1 MDTSQIIGGDEK
13 LSPWWRRILI
23 LTVVIASAALV
34 YITAHTPEISPPIP
48 EKVINV
54 ADNSVIA
61 TKEDIQDGQNI
72 FQRYGLM
79 DNGSLWG
86 HGAYIGPDFGA
97 AALHREAIILHEEY
111 AQSEYKVAYKAL
123 DEGQRAAV
131 NAEVATLLKK
141 NEYNPQSGE
150 LHLTAAEAEAWK
162 TSPDYW
168 EDYVKDP
175 SKDGGLKPNLITDK
189 TELRK
194 LAAYFDWAAW
204 ASIAQ
209 RPGQTHSYTNN
220 FPYDPDAGNTPM
232 PGAVLWSVLSA
243 LTLLGGIGGAIAV
256 RDRYPGAGWV
266 SNMQKQLPSRLVPGQ
281 ATPAQR
287 ALGKYMLVAVTLFF
301 LQTLMGGAIAH
312 YRIDSA
318 SFYGIELYKIFPSNL
333 LRAWHL
339 QCAVFWVA
347 TAYVAGSLYMAIG
360 LRPKGDELANSNLL
374 KWMVN
379 GLFAAFVVVV
389 AGSFLGIWTGF
400 LDLFKGSSDLWEWFG
415 ATGWEWL
422 EQGKFWHFLLAVGL
436 FGWFGMLFWLGRSSK
451 NENKDDRALIRVFWL
466 ATLAVPLFYVPVL
479 FIGHKT
485 NYSMVE
491 IWRFWLIHLWVEA
504 YLEFFATTLV
514 GVMFYMLGIVRV
526 KTVLRTVYFDG
537 ILFFMGGV
545 LGTCHH
551 WYFTGQNQMM
561 FAFGSLFSAMEV
573 VPLTLMCAEAWDFF
587 SATKRDTDGGYSVVH
602 KYAFYFLVACG
613 FWNFVGAG
621 MCGFFINMPIMSYY
635 EVGTMLTANHGHAA
649 FMGVFGMLALAM
661 VVLVL
666 QNLSSKEEWVKLE
679 KWIKVS
685 LIGTNIGL
693 ALMCVTSLFP
703 GGMFQLWDVMTNG
716 YWHARSAAY
725 TKTELAL
732 GIEWVRM
739 FGDMIFI
746 LFGSLPA
753 FIFALK
759 AWVGLF
765 SKKSKEIA

>member
-1 MDTSQIIGGDEK
+1 MERDQDPDR
-13 LSPWWRRILI
+13 LSPWWRRALI
-23 LTVVIASAALV
+23 FTVVIASIALI
-34 YITAHTPEISPPIP
+34 YITAHTPQISPPIP
-48 EKVINV
+48 DKIVNI
-54 ADNSVIA
+54 ADGSVIA
-61 TKEDIQDGQNI
+61 TKEDIQEGQNV

-86 HGAYIGPDFGA
+86 HGAYLGPDFGA
-97 AALHREAIILHEEY
+97 AALHREALILHEDQ
-111 AQSEYKVAYKAL
+111 AQAKYQTSYKKLNEGEKA
-123 DEGQRAAV
+123 AI
-131 NAEVATLLKK
+131 NAEVATVLKR
-141 NEYNPQSGE
+141 NEYDPKTGTLRLNAS
-150 LHLTAAEAEAWK
+150 EAQAWK
-162 TSPDYW
+162 TSPAYW
-168 EDYVKDP
+168 AEYVKNP
-175 SKDGGLKPNLITDK
+175 AHDGGLKPNLITDA
-189 TELRK
+189 TQLRQM
-194 LAAYFDWAAW
+194 AAYFDWAAW
-204 ASIAQ
+204 ASIAK
-209 RPGQTHSYTNN
+209 RPGTDHSYTNN
-220 FPYDPDAGNTPM
+220 FPYDPDAGNIPM

-243 LTLLGGIGGAIAV
+243 LTLLAGIGGAVAI
-256 RDRYPGAGWV
+256 RDRYPSAGWV
-266 SNMQKQLPSRLVPGQ
+266 SQLKEQLPSRLKPGT
-281 ATPAQR
+281 ATQAQR

-312 YRIDSA
+312 YRADPS
-318 SFYGIELYKIFPSNL
+318 SFYGLPLYDWFPSNL

-360 LRPKGDELANSNLL
+360 LRPEGDKLAHSNLL
-374 KWMVN
+374 KWMIN
-379 GLFAAFVVVV
+379 GLFAAFIVVV
-389 AGSFLGIWTGF
+389 AGSFLGIWAGF
-400 LDLFKGSSDLWEWFG
+400 LQLTGDFWEWFG

-422 EQGKFWHFLLAVGL
+422 EQGKFWHFLLAIGL
-436 FGWFGMLFWLGRSSK
+436 FGWFALLFWLGRASK
-451 NENKDDRALIRVFWL
+451 NENKADRALIRVFWL

-551 WYFTGQNQMM
+551 WYFTGQSQIM
-561 FAFGSLFSAMEV
+561 FAFGALFSAMEV

-587 SATKRDTDGGYSVVH
+587 SATKRDTDGGSSVVH
-602 KYAFYFLVACG
+602 KYAFYYLVACG

-621 MCGFFINMPIMSYY
+621 ICGFFINMPIMSYY

-666 QNLSSKEEWVKLE
+666 QNLATPEQWQKME
-679 KWIKVS
+679 KWVKVS
-685 LIGTNIGL
+685 LIGTNLGL

-703 GGMFQLWDVMTNG
+703 GGLFQLWDVMTNG
-716 YWHARSAAY
+716 YWHARSEAY
-725 TKTELAL
+725 IHSHLAET
-732 GIEWVRM
+732 IEWSRI
-739 FGDMIFI
+739 FGDLIFI

-753 FIFALK
+753 FVFAFK
-759 AWVGLF
+759 GWIGLF
-765 SKKSKEIA
+765 SQESKKLY